1 MERIIWKK
9 AEVQFLK
16 DNFMLLTNEELRNRL
31 ERDFGKLVT
40 TKQLRNKVYRIT
52 KECGQKQNVSS
63 LCWDCYRSCG
73 EGRGCPWVNSCS
85 VTPVIGWEIIEKPL
99 RQPQTKKRLK
109 TKGETNNIVV
119 LKCPLFLGDAKTY

>member
-31 ERDFGKLVT
+31 ERDFGKMVT

-63 LCWDCYRSCG
+63 LCWDCYRS
-73 EGRGCPWVNSCS
+73 
-85 VTPVIGWEIIEKPL
+85 
-99 RQPQTKKRLK
+99 
-109 TKGETNNIVV
+109 
-119 LKCPLFLGDAKTY
+119 

>member
-31 ERDFGKLVT
+31 ERDFGKMVT

-52 KECGQKQNVSS
+52 KECGQKQNV
-63 LCWDCYRSCG
+63 
-73 EGRGCPWVNSCS
+73 PWVNSCS

>member
-1 MERIIWKK
+1 MERTIWKK
-9 AEVQFLK
+9 DEVQFLK
-16 DNFMLLTNEELRNRL
+16 DNWMLLTNEELRNRL
-31 ERDFGKLVT
+31 ERDFDKMVT
-40 TKQLRNKVYRIT
+40 TKQVRNKVYRIK
-52 KECGQKQNVSS
+52 KEYGQKQNVSS

-85 VTPVIGWEIIEKPL
+85 VMPVTGWEIIEKPL